1 MLTPE
6 RLLRFMIELIFVLL
20 GSLVVW
26 LGLARRIYVDRHSA
40 AWLILSVALILWG
53 LRALYKP
60 GQWWLRWQNWTRGL
74 SLALL
79 GVLMLVTSRVP
90 FAWVGPMLAG
100 LSLALLGV
108 LMLVTSRVPFAWVG
122 PMLAAG
128 GGLLVLRGMIGA
140 FLIFR
145 PR

>member
-6 RLLRFMIELIFVLL
+6 RLFRLMIELIFVLL
-20 GSLVVW
+20 GFLVVW
-26 LGLARRIYVDRHSA
+26 LGLVRRIYVDRHGA
-40 AWLILSVALILWG
+40 AWLILSVALIVWG
-53 LRALYKP
+53 LRALYSP

-79 GVLMLVTSRVP
+79 GVLMLIISRVP
-90 FAWVGPMLAG
+90 FL
-100 LSLALLGV
+100 
-108 LMLVTSRVPFAWVG
+108 WVG

-128 GGLLVLRGMIGA
+128 GGLLILRGMIA
-140 FLIFR
+140 ASLILR

>member
-6 RLLRFMIELIFVLL
+6 RLLRLMIELIFILL
-20 GSLVVW
+20 GLLVIG
-26 LGLARRIYVDRHSA
+26 LGLARRIYVDRHGA
-40 AWLILSVALILWG
+40 AWLILSVALIVWG
-53 LRALYKP
+53 LRALYSR

-79 GVLMLVTSRVP
+79 GVLMLVISRVP
-90 FAWVGPMLAG
+90 FL
-100 LSLALLGV
+100 
-108 LMLVTSRVPFAWVG
+108 WVG

-128 GGLLVLRGMIGA
+128 GGLLVLRGMMA
-140 FLIFR
+140 SYLILR

>member
-6 RLLRFMIELIFVLL
+6 RLFQLMIELIFVLL
-20 GSLVVW
+20 GALLVW
-26 LGLARRIYVDRHSA
+26 FGLVGLTHGRTVDRHGA
-40 AWLILSVALILWG
+40 AWLILSVALIVWG
-53 LRALYKP
+53 LRALYSP

-79 GVLMLVTSRVP
+79 GVLMLVMSRVP
-90 FAWVGPMLAG
+90 FG
-100 LSLALLGV
+100 
-108 LMLVTSRVPFAWVG
+108 WVG
-122 PMLAAG
+122 PMLAACG
-128 GGLLVLRGMIGA
+128 GVLVLRGMMAA